1 MTLQRFVE
9 RLRADDDW
17 VGLYGRLAPR
27 SAESALD
34 VSLSSLAA
42 DPALPSYPP
51 AAYYPNFTVPPA
63 LGTVTVLVQVPART
77 VAGKPALVEDLAAP
91 RYGLPADLDGDGA
104 VDAKDHSSDARAL
117 PLVVRLRWARPGQ
130 GAHEIVV
137 ATRLRKDS

>member
-1 MTLQRFVE
+1 LLDSVAGPPAASRQSRGFALLEMLVAVALLVVAVLGYAATVMASHRLNGSLEERSTALVTLQRFVE

-51 AAYYPNFTVPPA
+51 AAYYPDFTVPPA
-63 LGTVTVLVQVPART
+63 LGTRCIFIDVLYVR
-77 VAGKPALVEDLAAP
+77 VE
-91 RYGLPADLDGDGA
+91 
-104 VDAKDHSSDARAL
+104 
-117 PLVVRLRWARPGQ
+117 PGSK
-130 GAHEIVV
+130 A
-137 ATRLRKDS
+137 